1 MHQLGWGLIPAISEV
16 GLHVQE
22 KHGKSRKLGGGAHK
36 DAFIFSTP
44 FPELLKLISL
54 FVTRRWLQMRRY
66 QTRAT
71 RYIKNYQSTETLR
84 HQPHSLPTLF
94 DDNSQSQRY
103 FLVETVLQ
111 NGCQVVCLR

>member
-1 MHQLGWGLIPAISEV
+1 MENLVNWGV
-16 GLHVQE
+16 GLTRMRPFFEH
-22 KHGKSRKLGGGAHK
+22 L
-36 DAFIFSTP
+36 

-94 DDNSQSQRY
+94 DDKSQSQH
-103 FLVETVLQ
+103 
-111 NGCQVVCLR
+111 